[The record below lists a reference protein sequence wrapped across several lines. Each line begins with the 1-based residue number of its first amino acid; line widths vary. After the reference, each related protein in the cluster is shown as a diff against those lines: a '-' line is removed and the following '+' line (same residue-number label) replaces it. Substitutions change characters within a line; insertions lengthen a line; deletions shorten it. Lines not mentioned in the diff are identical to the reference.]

1 MPRPIIAAAVAC
13 LLCIAPA
20 LADELKVDGS
30 TPDTTS
36 ASLHAIYAQ
45 HSHRETCLLQ
55 SALINIAV
63 GEKDNR
69 VAKGESQDA
78 PAPAV
83 GTFIN
88 GLTYDGIIDKSHD
101 YPSKVMALCRD

>member
-1 MPRPIIAAAVAC
+1 MFRPIRIAVVAC
-13 LLCIAPA
+13 FLCAAPA

-45 HSHRETCLLQ
+45 HGNREICLLQ

-63 GEKDNR
+63 GEKNNR
-69 VAKGESQDA
+69 AAKGESQDT
-78 PAPAV
+78 PAPAI

-101 YPSKVMALCRD
+101 YPSKVTALCRD